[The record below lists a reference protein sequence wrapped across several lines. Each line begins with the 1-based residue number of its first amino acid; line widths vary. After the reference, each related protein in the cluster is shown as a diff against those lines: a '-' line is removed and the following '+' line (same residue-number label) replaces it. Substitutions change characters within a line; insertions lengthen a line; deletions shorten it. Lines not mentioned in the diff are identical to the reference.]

1 MPIRLFSLLI
11 YVFSSVAAAQELINP
26 REHFGGVAGPPPQVM
41 PLKTPWGKDVT
52 PESVHPEYPRP
63 MMVRE
68 LWLNLN
74 GNWELGDGARPS
86 AESFRE
92 TILVPFPV
100 EATLSG
106 VGRPM
111 ESLVYRRMFM
121 IPDHWPKESRILL
134 HFGAVDWSCMVF
146 VNGRP
151 VGTHL
156 GGYDPFS
163 FDITDVLPKDK
174 PNELVVRVFDPTNRG
189 EQPRGKQTQMPSGIW
204 YTSVSGIWQTVWME
218 PVPKESIRNVHLTG
232 DIEQGEITIRTE
244 VSQPNKDL
252 TIYAEAFDGDKP
264 VAQVYG
270 GCNGPLLMRIPKE
283 SLKLW
288 SPESPHLY
296 QIRVRLLYKETP
308 VDQVGTYYGL
318 RKIDTAK
325 DEQGRVRIRLNNRF
339 VFMMG
344 VLDQG
349 YWPDG
354 LYTPPS
360 DQAIQSDIQSAKSL
374 GFTMIRK
381 HVKVEP
387 QRWYY
392 WADRLGVLVWQ
403 DMPSAENRTSES
415 QQQFEQELRR
425 IRQMLSNHPSVVV
438 WTLFNEGWG
447 QHRTEELANRLQQ
460 WDSIRLVNA
469 ASGWKDCDVGHILDQ
484 HKFPGPESP
493 IPDGKRALAIGS
505 FGGLTLVP
513 PKTNLWT
520 PETWGYQH
528 VPDSETLLQRYRN
541 MHEELRTLIKRDGL
555 SAAVFHQLIDVESE
569 CNGFISYDRFLL
581 KVPPEDIRTINRET
595 ISHGSAKGL

>member
-1 MPIRLFSLLI
+1 MSIRFFILLVC
-11 YVFSSVAAAQELINP
+11 VFSSVAAAQELINP
-26 REHFGGVAGPPPQVM
+26 REYFGGTVGPSPRVL

-52 PESVHPEYPRP
+52 IANVHPEYPRP

-74 GNWELGDGARPS
+74 GNWELRDGARPS
-86 AESFRE
+86 AEPFRE

-100 EATLSG
+100 ESTLSG
-106 VGRPM
+106 IGRPM
-111 ESLVYRRMFM
+111 DSLVYRRTFS
-121 IPDHWPKESRILL
+121 IPESWPKESRMLL
-134 HFGAVDWSCMVF
+134 HFGAVDWSTMVF
-146 VNGRP
+146 VNGRK
-151 VGTHL
+151 VGDHL

-163 FDITDVLPKDK
+163 FDITECLRSDS
-174 PNELVVRVFDPTNRG
+174 PNELVVWVFDPTNRG
-189 EQPRGKQTQMPSGIW
+189 EQPRGKQVRTPSGIW
-204 YTSVSGIWQTVWME
+204 YTAVSGIWQTVWLE
-218 PVPKESIRNVHLTG
+218 PVPKESIRNVQLTG

-244 VSQPNKDL
+244 IAQPNKDL
-252 TIYAEAFDGDKP
+252 TIYTEAFDDDKL
-264 VAQVYG
+264 VAQGYG
-270 GCNGPLLMRIPKE
+270 GSTGPILMRIPKE

-296 QIRVRLLYKETP
+296 QIRVRLLDKETP

-360 DQAIQSDIQSAKSL
+360 DQAIQSDIQTAKSL
-374 GFTMIRK
+374 GFNMVRK

-392 WADRLGVLVWQ
+392 WADRLGMLVWQ
-403 DMPSAENRTSES
+403 DMPSAENRTPES
-415 QQQFEQELRR
+415 QRQFEQELR
-425 IRQMLSNHPSVVV
+425 QMVQTLSNHPSVVV

-447 QHRTEELANRLQQ
+447 QHRTPELVNLLQQ
-460 WDSIRLVNA
+460 WDATRLVNG
-469 ASGWKDCDVGHILDQ
+469 ASGWRDFGVGNLVVH

-493 IPDGKRALAIGS
+493 VSDGSRALAIGS

-520 PETWGYQH
+520 PDTWGYQH
-528 VPDSETLLQRYRN
+528 VSDSETLLNRYRE
-541 MHEELRTLIKRDGL
+541 MHEELRAAIKRDGI
-555 SAAVFHQLIDVESE
+555 SAAVFHQLVDVESE
-569 CNGFISYDRFLL
+569 CNGFVSYDRVLL
-581 KVPPEDIRTINRET
+581 KVPPEDVRTINAET
-595 ISHGSAKGL
+595 ISLGGAK